1 MRAWWLALL
10 MSALLVG
17 CATPNRSTR
26 PLSTEQANSPEWQGR
41 ISVQVQGD
49 NPSSMSASFLLR
61 GDAKNGELDLYSPLG
76 TTLGAL
82 QWTPQLVQ
90 LSDGSQHQYFTSL
103 AELTEKTTG
112 AALPIDALFEWL
124 QGRDAQVRPG
134 RQGREDEG
142 RHQVHHADLGPA
154 QLGVAAQS
162 PAQDSVGQGQ
172 QGRHGFHQR

>member
-1 MRAWWLALL
+1 MRACWLALL
-10 MSALLVG
+10 MSALLAG

-90 LSDGSQHQYFTSL
+90 LSDGSKHQYFNSL
-103 AELTEKTTG
+103 DELTEKATG
-112 AALPIDALFEWL
+112 AALPVDAIFGWL
-124 QGRDAQVRPG
+124 RGQD
-134 RQGREDEG
+134 
-142 RHQVHHADLGPA
+142 VHANGWQADLSGVSQGSLSARRNAPA
-154 QLGVAAQS
+154 PEVMLRIKLDQ
-162 PAQDSVGQGQ
+162 
-172 QGRHGFHQR
+172 

>member
-10 MSALLVG
+10 LSALMAG
-17 CATPNRSTR
+17 CATPSRTAK
-26 PLSTEQANSPEWQGR
+26 PLSAEQASSPEWQGR

-90 LSDGSQHQYFTSL
+90 LSDGSKHQYFNSL
-103 AELTEKTTG
+103 AELTEKATG
-112 AALPIDALFEWL
+112 AALPVDAIFGWL
-124 QGRDAQVRPG
+124 QGRDTQAFGWQ
-134 RQGREDEG
+134 
-142 RHQVHHADLGPA
+142 ADLSGVSQGSLSARRTVPA
-154 QLGVAAQS
+154 PEVTLRIKLDQ
-162 PAQDSVGQGQ
+162 
-172 QGRHGFHQR
+172 